1 MHNLHAQTSPDAELL
16 GRDPPHHGRNTP
28 VAAQARIVPPST
40 QAAAGVGNASA
51 GRAGATT
58 ERADQRH
65 AVRLRANDG
74 NPQPSRPEVRP
85 LQPPA
90 ARPPAAAAPRLPGP
104 LRRTARAPAASP
116 KTRTAAPAR
125 RRPRRS
131 RPPGPS
137 PRPDTR
143 ARRADRSGSTQ
154 CQTPREG
161 AAPDQPDAGTPRRD
175 PRAKPHDSRIPEST
189 P

>member
-116 KTRTAAPAR
+116 KTRTAAPAFGRPGEADPPPFAPTGHSGTTHESTRQHAMPDTAR
-125 RRPRRS
+125 RRS
-131 RPPGPS
+131 
-137 PRPDTR
+137 
-143 ARRADRSGSTQ
+143 
-154 CQTPREG
+154 
-161 AAPDQPDAGTPRRD
+161 PDQPDAGTPRRD